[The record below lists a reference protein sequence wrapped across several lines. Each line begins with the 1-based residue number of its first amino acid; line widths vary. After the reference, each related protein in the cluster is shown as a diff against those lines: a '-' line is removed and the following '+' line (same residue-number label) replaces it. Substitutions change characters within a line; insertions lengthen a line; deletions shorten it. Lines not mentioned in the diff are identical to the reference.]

1 MPQSSSTSQPSGGP
15 RLRVSRRAISAAAA
29 GSAVGGI
36 ILALPQPSAFGEVSP
51 APLPQSPQPPGSP
64 QPPPPVRQVRFYT
77 VDAQFLAYYTQVD
90 GPRTLGGAI
99 SPLTTTVDG
108 QPAQYFEK
116 ARLENRR
123 ATNRS
128 GNPAFDFE
136 FGLLVDEMKAVRSLK
151 PIGGEA
157 STVTYDALENES
169 EVGRR
174 EPPPAGFSGNVQVR
188 ADGSVFIPFT
198 ADLSPAP
205 GHVVPAYFW
214 EFMNR
219 GDLFPG
225 GWLHDIGLPI
235 TKALPA
241 VVDKG
246 RIIGTQIF
254 RVSGA
259 PITIQAFQRSIL
271 TYDPANP
278 EGFLTERA
286 NTGTDYMGV
295 FPERVPQ

>member
-1 MPQSSSTSQPSGGP
+1 MPQS
-15 RLRVSRRAISAAAA
+15 RVSRRALGAAAA

-36 ILALPQPSAFGEVSP
+36 VLALPQPMVFGEVALAPVPQSP
-51 APLPQSPQPPGSP
+51 PQSPQPTPSGGP
-64 QPPPPVRQVRFYT
+64 RPVRFYS
-77 VDAQFLAYYTQVD
+77 VDPQFLNYYVQVD

-99 SPLTTTVDG
+99 SPITLTVDG
-108 QPAQYFEK
+108 MPAQYFEK
-116 ARLENRR
+116 ARLENR
-123 ATNRS
+123 TSQNRT
-128 GNPAFDFE
+128 GNPAFNFE
-136 FGLLVDEMKAVRSLK
+136 FGLLVDEMKAARSLRAV
-151 PIGGEA
+151 GGER
-157 STVTYDALENES
+157 SNVTYDTLQTES
-169 EVGRR
+169 EEARR
-174 EPPPAGFSGNVQVR
+174 EAPPAGFTGNVQVR

-205 GHVVPAYFW
+205 GHVVPNYFW

-235 TKALPA
+235 TRALPA

-246 RIIGTQIF
+246 RIIGTTIN
-254 RVSGA
+254 RVVNA

-295 FPERVPQ
+295 FPERVPT

>member
-1 MPQSSSTSQPSGGP
+1 MPQS
-15 RLRVSRRAISAAAA
+15 RVSRRALGAAAA

-36 ILALPQPSAFGEVSP
+36 ILALPQPMVFGETQL
-51 APLPQSPQPPGSP
+51 APVPQSPQQSP
-64 QPPPPVRQVRFYT
+64 QPTPTGGPRPVRFYS
-77 VDAQFLAYYTQVD
+77 VDPQFLNYYVLVD

-99 SPLTTTVDG
+99 SPITLTVDG
-108 QPAQYFEK
+108 MPAQYFEK
-116 ARLENRR
+116 ARLENRT
-123 ATNRS
+123 AQNRT
-128 GNPAFDFE
+128 GNPAFNFE
-136 FGLLVDEMKAVRSLK
+136 FGLLVDEMKAARSLR
-151 PIGGEA
+151 PVGGER
-157 STVTYDALENES
+157 SNITYDSLQTES
-169 EVGRR
+169 DAARR
-174 EPPPAGFSGNVQVR
+174 EAPPAGFTGNVQVR

-205 GHVVPAYFW
+205 GHVVPNYFW

-235 TKALPA
+235 TRALPA

-246 RIIGTQIF
+246 RIIGTTVTSF
-254 RVSGA
+254 TNV

-271 TYDPANP
+271 TYDPGNP
-278 EGFLTERA
+278 EGFLAERA
-286 NTGTDYMGV
+286 NTGTDFMAV

>member
-1 MPQSSSTSQPSGGP
+1 MPQS
-15 RLRVSRRAISAAAA
+15 RISRRAAGAAAA

-36 ILALPQPSAFGEVSP
+36 ILALPQPMVFGEVAL
-51 APLPQSPQPPGSP
+51 APLPQSPQPVPASP
-64 QPPPPVRQVRFYT
+64 QPPGTERQVRFYT
-77 VDAQFLAYYTQVD
+77 VDPQFLNYYVQVD

-99 SPLTTTVDG
+99 SPLTLTVDG
-108 QPAQYFEK
+108 MPAQYFEK
-116 ARLENRR
+116 ARLENR
-123 ATNRS
+123 TSQNRT
-128 GNPAFDFE
+128 GNPAFNFE
-136 FGLLVDEMKAVRSLK
+136 FGLLVDEMKAARSLRAV
-151 PIGGEA
+151 GGER
-157 STVTYDALENES
+157 SNITYDTLQTES
-169 EVGRR
+169 DANRR
-174 EPPPAGFSGNVQVR
+174 EAPPAGFTGNVQVR

-205 GHVVPAYFW
+205 GHVVPGYFW

-235 TKALPA
+235 TRALPA

-246 RIIGTQIF
+246 RIIGTTITRFQN
-254 RVSGA
+254 V
-259 PITIQAFQRSIL
+259 PITIQGFQRSIL

-286 NTGTDYMGV
+286 NTGTDYMAV